1 VTASGA
7 SSNYFYNVLG
17 ASVWRYVT
25 VENVF
30 SGGINGGANALTEYC
45 RFENLYESMDG
56 AGIQRNPISVVGS
69 TTRYLW
75 MINLPGINGMRFDG
89 SLSGNNG
96 DVHHVVSAGNSRG
109 LRLKGDYHDVYH
121 VTAFDNSQKGDISLP
136 WNKYAGTT
144 FGNEAGETYFD
155 DIFQNG
161 NAHTNFHNSIAE
173 FNLACASPDCWPST
187 EDIDSWY
194 TYGDSTGFDGEHFP
208 TLPSHPF
215 HLDSMGI
222 WYGLPLDRARPQF
235 ELMDPWTYFRHQD
248 PDSVIAE
255 WGEYPWE
262 DHRQSYDFRPT
273 DAGPS

>member
-1 VTASGA
+1 MGA
-7 SSNYFYNVLG
+7 SI
-17 ASVWRYVT
+17 WRYVT

-30 SGGINGGANALTEYC
+30 SGGINAGMNSLTEYC

-69 TTRYLW
+69 TSRYLW

-89 SLSGNNG
+89 SQSGNNG

-144 FGNEAGETYFD
+144 FGNDEGETYFD

-161 NAHTNFHNSIAE
+161 NAHTNLHNLSLIH
-173 FNLACASPDCWPST
+173 
-187 EDIDSWY
+187 I
-194 TYGDSTGFDGEHFP
+194 
-208 TLPSHPF
+208 
-215 HLDSMGI
+215 
-222 WYGLPLDRARPQF
+222 
-235 ELMDPWTYFRHQD
+235 
-248 PDSVIAE
+248 
-255 WGEYPWE
+255 
-262 DHRQSYDFRPT
+262 
-273 DAGPS
+273 